1 MCSFLK
7 LFFGP
12 THDLRTAGLS
22 LQLPDGT
29 RAHLWFE
36 LGPVIADEVA
46 LHQIYGCKGAGG

>member
-1 MCSFLK
+1 MCSLLK
-7 LFFGP
+7 LFFEP
-12 THDLRTAGLS
+12 PHDLRTAGLS